1 MEFGEENVLLD
12 VSTDSKEK
20 LFDKI
25 ASYAQK
31 LRFVSDADKVS
42 QSFRK
47 REQEFSTGLQDGF
60 AIPHAKSPYV
70 ISPTVFFIQL
80 KKPISWETLDNQDVN
95 CVFALLVPKDN
106 EGTLYL
112 QMLSNLSQ
120 ALLEEEFINRL
131 KQDSSKKEF
140 VTLINKEMIG
150 EESK

>member
-1 MEFGEENVLLD
+1 
-12 VSTDSKEK
+12 
-20 LFDKI
+20 
-25 ASYAQK
+25 
-31 LRFVSDADKVS
+31 
-42 QSFRK
+42 
-47 REQEFSTGLQDGF
+47 
-60 AIPHAKSPYV
+60 
-70 ISPTVFFIQL
+70 
-80 KKPISWETLDNQDVN
+80 N